1 VQGLSAVA
9 ERAHLAIGEVLGL
22 LQEEFPDITISKIRF
37 LESQG
42 LLDPER
48 TASGYRKFY
57 NVDID
62 RLRWILRQQRDQFLP
77 LRVIKARLE
86 ELGRLSGGDDPV
98 AADGDHA
105 GRHALPFDD
114 PDDLAPA
121 PEPAAAIPVP
131 VLPVGSP
138 ASAVSVPAVTAAPP
152 PTTPGEPLAPPAAP
166 GAGGVLDAGPTEVS
180 FTRAEL
186 AAAAALS
193 ERDLE
198 QLEQYGLVQGRLI
211 GREHV
216 FGGESL
222 VVARVAAAFG
232 RFGVEARHLRM
243 YKTFADREVAVYE
256 QLVTAL
262 LRQRNPSSR
271 DQAGARFGELAG
283 LGRDLREA
291 LLRQAL
297 HDLLH

>member
-1 VQGLSAVA
+1 MA

-42 LLDPER
+42 LVDPER

-57 NVDID
+57 DVDID

-77 LRVIKARLE
+77 LRVIKARLDE
-86 ELGRLSGGDDPV
+86 VGRPPGGDDELV
-98 AADGDHA
+98 AAADNGV

-114 PDDLAPA
+114 NAEDLASAPA
-121 PEPAAAIPVP
+121 PASETVAPVRPAGPP
-131 VLPVGSP
+131 SLTNP
-138 ASAVSVPAVTAAPP
+138 AP
-152 PTTPGEPLAPPAAP
+152 PPAAP
-166 GAGGVLDAGPTEVS
+166 DEPPAPRVAPRAGGVLDAGPTDVS

-198 QLEQYGLVQGRLI
+198 QLEQYGLVRGRLI

-232 RFGVEARHLRM
+232 RHGVEARHLRM

-256 QLVTAL
+256 QLVTPL
-262 LRQRNPSSR
+262 VRQRDPSSR
-271 DQAGARFGELAG
+271 HQAGARFGELAG